1 MGLFERLLGR
11 STVNESGKALVSKSK
26 NTFFSLNDAD
36 ENYKREELFKIY
48 KKAYETIPLVTSI
61 IDVQCS
67 QVVQEF
73 YFIGP
78 NKKKLEKW
86 AKKVNLMQFFYNVSK
101 MMLLYGN
108 SYVEYTDDKSM
119 KILNPI
125 WMNVYRQSNGDIMG
139 YSQIIENDKSVL
151 WGTTG
156 NPQEDSAFKIKI
168 PKIDSIIHFKHNV
181 LGSEKYGISV
191 IRSLIDSLN
200 IKVDMENNLKK
211 VVFKYVAPL
220 IWAKAGNNDF
230 PANDAIVN
238 TISDT
243 LRDLQAESEITT
255 SHLVEL
261 SVLDFN
267 AKGMDIKTPL
277 DHVEQQIISGGHV
290 PPVLLGRSAG
300 VDKATAEVQ
309 LRSFGRYIKNI
320 QRELKIEFEDKVLQE
335 KGLGSEEDEL
345 IWLQAE
351 EREREVET
359 DILRGLVTD
368 GIITP
373 QKANDLLPP
382 KFQEKLPEIQP
393 LNQQEVGDD
402 GMQKPRPNQM
412 VDKKVADK
420 PTDPTQTT
428 QNKNSKGRVVKTDRK
443 VPVK

>member
-11 STVNESGKALVSKSK
+11 NTVNESGRALVSKSK
-26 NTFFSLNDAD
+26 QKFFSLNDSD
-36 ENYKREELFKIY
+36 ENYKREDLFKIY

-73 YFIGP
+73 YFMGP
-78 NKKKLEKW
+78 NKDKLEKW

-108 SYVEYTDDKSM
+108 AYVEFINDKSM

-125 WMNVYRQSNGDIMG
+125 WMNVYRRSDGTVVG
-139 YSQIIENDKSVL
+139 YSQIIENEKAVL

-156 NPQEDSAFKIKI
+156 NPTEDESFKSRIS
-168 PKIDSIIHFKHNV
+168 KIDTIIHFKHNV
-181 LGSEKYGISV
+181 LGSEKYGVSV

-277 DHVEQQIISGGHV
+277 EHVEQQIISGGHV

-335 KGLGSEEDEL
+335 KGVGSEEDEL

-382 KFQEKLPEIQP
+382 KFQEKLPEMQP
-393 LNQQEVGDD
+393 LNQQEVGPD
-402 GMQKPRPNQM
+402 GLQKPRGNQM
-412 VDKKVADK
+412 VDKKVKDQ
-420 PTDPTQTT
+420 PTDPTKTT
-428 QNKNSKGRVVKTDRK
+428 QNKNTKGRVVKTDRK